1 MLVIESLLFLD
12 MVIDA
17 VIDAIKIILK
27 RESDRRIFILNKYDK
42 SIFKIIKISGEK
54 IKKKIII
61 LK

>member
-61 LK
+61 LT